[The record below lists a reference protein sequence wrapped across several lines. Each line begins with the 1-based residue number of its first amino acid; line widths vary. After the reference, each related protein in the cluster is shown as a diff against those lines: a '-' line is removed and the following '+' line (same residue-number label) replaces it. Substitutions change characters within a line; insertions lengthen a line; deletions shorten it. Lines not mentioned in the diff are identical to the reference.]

1 MTAMA
6 NYVFSEIS
14 FLITRGNKAYTTNTV
29 TPFFSKER
37 I

>member
-6 NYVFSEIS
+6 NYVFSV
-14 FLITRGNKAYTTNTV
+14 LITRGNEANTTF